1 MIRSIHRLF
10 AYSAA
15 IVFVFFAIQLYSFI
29 NRFSEDEEKAVKRVT
44 QQLTIAEQRFNTK
57 LKNLMQVADNIS
69 ESITNQ
75 KLDSAGIITELERQM
90 VLHPEIFG
98 LGVGFEPYTF
108 SNSRR
113 LFSPFFIR
121 PGGDVQLQFIEE
133 SYDYTTRGWYTK
145 PLREGPAWFE
155 PPYYGEVAQTM
166 MAEYSVPF
174 YRYTEDGKKETIG
187 IVFLDYSLEEITN
200 AVSAID
206 LGKSGYGFILSEG
219 GVMVA
224 HPRKENVVSQKT
236 LDDFIDEWQ
245 TAQIQHL
252 FDSMTVS
259 GKPYVQ
265 AINKKSGVASRVFF
279 TEIQESGWRL
289 GAVFVE
295 DAFKT
300 DSNYINQVIISLT
313 SSVVGMFMLMFM
325 FYLYR
330 YDFQGRA
337 MKRLVPMMM
346 IVFLAAI
353 STIWF
358 SKIYQPYNIFQ
369 QKGSFPVV
377 EQTGLQKF
385 LADQDSLRA
394 FYHEPELITI
404 PTGVFL
410 KHVEFDGSHNV
421 RLSGIIWQK
430 YPVNTDE
437 LGLKPGLFFITT
449 APDAEAQV
457 FKEIYRTVKNDEL
470 LIGWDF
476 RVEVREEMH
485 YGLYPIDRERVSLK
499 LLYPDLSKNVQLIPD
514 LMAYEKVIP
523 SELPGVDREIILPE
537 WDSEQSYFAFEST
550 NYNSSLGVLGP
561 ADNDYKYDLGFNV
574 ILKRKFLWPTMAN
587 IIPLA
592 TITIL
597 LFLALISTTQ
607 KTDGKEGVLFSGF
620 GLLELCAAFLF
631 VAILT
636 HIDLRSNLVIN
647 YIIYMDYFYFHVYF
661 TIIIISLA
669 AVTFN
674 READQKKMSIVKL
687 MYWPILLG
695 SLFVF
700 TALRFYE

>member
-1 MIRSIHRLF
+1 MIRSIHQLF

-29 NRFSEDEEKAVKRVT
+29 NKFSEDEEKAVAQVT
-44 QQLTIAEQRFNTK
+44 QQLTVAEQKFSAK
-57 LKNLMQVADNIS
+57 LHELMLLADNIA
-69 ESITNQ
+69 EDLTAQ
-75 KLDSAGIITELERQM
+75 KLDSAAIIDELERQM
-90 VLHPEIFG
+90 QLHPEIFG
-98 LGVGFEPYTF
+98 LGVGYEPYTY
-108 SNSRR
+108 SEDRR
-113 LFSPFFIR
+113 LFSPFYIR
-121 PGGDVQLQFIEE
+121 PGGDLQLQFIEN
-133 SYDYTTRGWYTK
+133 SYDYTTREWYAR
-145 PLREGPAWFE
+145 PLREGAAWFE

-166 MAEYSVPF
+166 MAEYSMPF
-174 YRYTEDGKKETIG
+174 YRTTPDGRREPIG

-200 AVSAID
+200 TVSAID

-245 TAQIQHL
+245 AAQIRDL
-252 FDSMTVS
+252 FDSMQVR

-265 AINKKSGVASRVFF
+265 AINKKSGAASRVFF
-279 TEIQESGWRL
+279 TKIKQSGWRL

-300 DSNYINQVIISLT
+300 DSDYINQVIISLT
-313 SSVVGMFMLMFM
+313 SSVVAMFMLMFL

-330 YDFQGRA
+330 FDFQGRA
-337 MKRLVPMMM
+337 MKRLVPMMV
-346 IVFLAAI
+346 IVFLVAI
-353 STIWF
+353 GAIWF
-358 SKIYQPYNIFQ
+358 SKIFQPYNIFQ
-369 QKGSFPVV
+369 QKGSYPVV

-385 LADQDSLRA
+385 LSDQDSLRS
-394 FYHEPELITI
+394 FYHEQALVTI

-410 KHVEFDGSHNV
+410 KHIEFDGSHNV

-430 YPVNTDE
+430 YSEVADS
-437 LGLKPGLFFITT
+437 LGIKPGLFFITT

-457 FKEIYRTVKNDEL
+457 FKEIYRKNQNGSTL
-470 LIGWDF
+470 VGWDF

-485 YGLYPIDRERVSLK
+485 YGLYPIDRERVSLR
-499 LLYPDLSKNVQLIPD
+499 LLHPDLSKNVQLVPD

-523 SELPGVDREIILPE
+523 SELPGIDPEIILPE

-550 NYNSSLGVLGP
+550 NYNTNLGVLGP

-607 KTDGKEGVLFSGF
+607 KTDEKKGVLFSGF

-647 YIIYMDYFYFHVYF
+647 YIMYMDYFYFHVYF
-661 TIIIISLA
+661 TIIICSLA
-669 AVTFN
+669 AVLYN
-674 READQKKMSIVKL
+674 KEIHKKKMSIVKL
-687 MYWPILLG
+687 LYWPMLLG

-700 TALRFYE
+700 TAFRFY